1 MPVEGGVVAGEL
13 ASQGGGACLCLC
25 LCSQAGGARRGE
37 ENHERQELG
46 RVVEQLE
53 RLCVGENNNQRSLS
67 PEHKGIIK
75 HRWLFCRWI
84 KSIIS
89 VSDWL
94 FKKNKSVELADW
106 R

>member
-13 ASQGGGACLCLC
+13 TSQGD
-25 LCSQAGGARRGE
+25 GARRGE
-37 ENHERQELG
+37 ENYERQELG

-53 RLCVGENNNQRSLS
+53 RLCVEENNNQRSLS
-67 PEHKGIIK
+67 PEHKRISK

-94 FKKNKSVELADW
+94 FKKNKSVELTDW

>member
-25 LCSQAGGARRGE
+25 LRLCSQAGGARGGE

-46 RVVEQLE
+46 RVVKQLE

-67 PEHKGIIK
+67 SEHKGERIIK
-75 HRWLFCRWI
+75 HR
-84 KSIIS
+84 
-89 VSDWL
+89 
-94 FKKNKSVELADW
+94 
-106 R
+106 

>member
-1 MPVEGGVVAGEL
+1 MPVEGSVVAGEL

-25 LCSQAGGARRGE
+25 LCSQGDGARRGE

-67 PEHKGIIK
+67 VSLQSKKESSNTDGCFVGGLKA
-75 HRWLFCRWI
+75 LFQSAIGNLR
-84 KSIIS
+84 KTGVLS
-89 VSDWL
+89 
-94 FKKNKSVELADW
+94 
-106 R
+106 

>member
-1 MPVEGGVVAGEL
+1 MPVEGGVVAVEL

-25 LCSQAGGARRGE
+25 LGSQAGGARRGE
-37 ENHERQELG
+37 ENHEGQELG

-53 RLCVGENNNQRSLS
+53 RLCVNNNQRSLS
-67 PEHKGIIK
+67 VSPEHKGISK

-94 FKKNKSVELADW
+94 FKKNKSVELTDW